1 MYSGKLPEVYYCV
14 ANFDDRTLNSYWKF
28 CHNFQFT
35 VLAISY
41 NVANFIV

>member
-1 MYSGKLPEVYYCV
+1 MYSGKLPEVYHYV
-14 ANFDDRTLNSYWKF
+14 TNFDDRTLNSYLKF

-35 VLAISY
+35 VLAMSY